1 MRGTSRNTVRAA
13 AVLALTLLALPCAAQ
28 TDSAID
34 PCARMEVLPGSKLF
48 AENCTF
54 CHGPD
59 GKGGGILAKEMKLTP
74 PDLTTLAERSNGAFP
89 TEYVFKL
96 LKGES
101 GKSHGGMPNWK
112 SIFTDE
118 CGPAPA
124 NRAVTELGVYV
135 KGIQAK

>member
-1 MRGTSRNTVRAA
+1 MRRLPRYT
-13 AVLALTLLALPCAAQ
+13 VLAATALALFASPCSAQ
-28 TDSAID
+28 MDSGID

-48 AENCTF
+48 AENCTY

-59 GKGGGILAKEMKLTP
+59 GKGGGILAKELKLTP

-89 TEYVFKL
+89 RDYVSKL

-101 GKSHGGMPNWK
+101 NKTHGGMPNWT
-112 SIFTDE
+112 SIFQDE
-118 CGPAPA
+118 CGPASA
-124 NRAVTELGVYV
+124 NRAVTELGVYL

>member
-1 MRGTSRNTVRAA
+1 MFI
-13 AVLALTLLALPCAAQ
+13 LPCAAQ
-28 TDSAID
+28 TGSGID

-48 AENCTF
+48 AENCTY

-59 GKGGGILAKEMKLTP
+59 GKGGGILAKELKLTP
-74 PDLTTLAERSNGAFP
+74 PDLTTLAERSNGSFP

-101 GKSHGGMPNWK
+101 GKSHGGMPNWT
-112 SIFTDE
+112 SIFSDE
-118 CGPAPA
+118 CGPASA
-124 NRAVTELGVYV
+124 SRAVTELGMYV